1 MRTVGFLR
9 RNLGR
14 AALAAALCGVAAG
27 VVTQPVGAQVGSP
40 SSDRGGAAVEAA
52 TPRGDIRP
60 PISSAT
66 WLAYRRSIFD
76 STVAT
81 PSEVVNDLIAIT
93 PSNRAL
99 KWRTFAGQRYLLV
112 QTLRRDALGK
122 PGERVSLTADRWVAI
137 PSQIAA
143 RCAAAR
149 CSAMSAAALDLRLKQ
164 MLGLPPDGDFRFV
177 NQLWVRSADVFR
189 PCTDPRVTTTTCPRL
204 VPAGGPTPSRVGSTD
219 VATFLW
225 VQANF
230 AWRAPDTFAGAASF
244 SCAVRW
250 TNPNCYGLPWTRLGY
265 AYDWRPGAKEEGP
278 SEFIVVRGASVVID
292 SVRTQR
298 QVYGTG

>member
-1 MRTVGFLR
+1 MGERLWLPLYVALR
-9 RNLGR
+9 PGR
-14 AALAAALCGVAAG
+14 YPAGGRPGRFALFGSWGCRGRGSDAAW
-27 VVTQPVGAQVGSP
+27 
-40 SSDRGGAAVEAA
+40 
-52 TPRGDIRP
+52 DIRP
-60 PISSAT
+60 PISLGH
-66 WLAYRRSIFD
+66 LAGLSPVDLRLHRGHAVGGGERSHRYH
-76 STVAT
+76 
-81 PSEVVNDLIAIT
+81 

-99 KWRTFAGQRYLLV
+99 KWRTFAGQRYVLV
-112 QTLRRDALGK
+112 QTLRRDARASRGA
-122 PGERVSLTADRWVAI
+122 VSLTADRWVAI

-250 TNPNCYGLPWTRLGY
+250 TNLNCYGLPWTRLGY

-278 SEFIVVRGASVVID
+278 AS
-292 SVRTQR
+292 SSS
-298 QVYGTG
+298 